1 MISSTRRR
9 SGRRSRVWRRGA
21 ERMLKTVV
29 LFLLIMV
36 AMALAFGPGFRRAM
50 ARLLGLRRGR

>member
-1 MISSTRRR
+1 MISSTPPPSVRRF
-9 SGRRSRVWRRGA
+9 SASFRGA
-21 ERMLKTVV
+21 EMLKAVL

-50 ARLLGLRRGR
+50 ARILGLRRGR